1 MKKKNLKIFAGVLLL
16 AACPAMSVYAD
27 ETGIVKADALNV
39 RSGPSTED
47 QILGK
52 LKNGQKVTILGEAE
66 EDKEWF
72 QIRYS
77 DNSEAYVKSEFVTLK
92 GEEDEAEEKETA
104 EAATETSAWD
114 GPVLTKNAGVV
125 MGPSG
130 KETYYNLDM
139 SVIVSIMRDMG
150 NTDEYWIREDGCK
163 MLGDYIMCAAN
174 LNVHPRGSLVES
186 SLGTCIVCDT
196 GGFAAANPNQ
206 LDIATN
212 W

>member
-1 MKKKNLKIFAGVLLL
+1 M
-16 AACPAMSVYAD
+16 
-27 ETGIVKADALNV
+27 NV
-39 RSGPSTED
+39 RSDPSTEGT
-47 QILGK
+47 ILGK

>member
-1 MKKKNLKIFAGVLLL
+1 MKKKNLKIFAGVVLL
-16 AACPAMSVYAD
+16 AACPAMSVYAE

-39 RSGPSTED
+39 RSDPSTEGT
-47 QILGK
+47 ILGK